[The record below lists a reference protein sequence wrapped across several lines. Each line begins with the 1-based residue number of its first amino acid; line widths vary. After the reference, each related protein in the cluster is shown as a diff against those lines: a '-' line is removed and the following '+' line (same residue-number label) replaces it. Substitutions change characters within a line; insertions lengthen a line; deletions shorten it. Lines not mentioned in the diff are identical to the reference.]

1 MFSLLKKEKIKSIN
15 VNDIDNIEEKINL
28 IDIRE
33 PYEYEGGSIENSK
46 NIPMRTLI
54 SNPEK
59 YMEKY
64 KTYYIICHSGM
75 RSARTSNYLQ
85 KQGYDVV
92 NVNGGIASYSG
103 SKRK

>member
-1 MFSLLKKEKIKSIN
+1 MLNLLKKETVKSIN
-15 VNDIDNIEEKINL
+15 VNDIDNIKEKINL

-33 PYEYEGGSIENSK
+33 PNEYDGGSINNSK

-59 YMEKY
+59 YLEKD
-64 KTYYIICHSGM
+64 KTYYIMCHSGM
-75 RSARTSNYLQ
+75 RSARTANFLK

-92 NVNGGIASYSG
+92 NVNGGISSYAG
-103 SKRK
+103 TKRK